1 MGITE
6 CISFT
11 NFLNDISLNLMIDH
25 QPCTTTSGLKFVEN
39 LLLRGSISPGAKNPF
54 SQKEKK
60 KPETKVVHYY
70 RGKQW
75 QLFNYI
81 WSVWL
86 HCVVR
91 ASCSS
96 AFLPYTLG
104 HCLNV

>member
-54 SQKEKK
+54 SQKEEKK
-60 KPETKVVHYY
+60 K
-70 RGKQW
+70 KQKQRW
-75 QLFNYI
+75 FIITEENNG
-81 WSVWL
+81 
-86 HCVVR
+86 
-91 ASCSS
+91 SCLTIFGLYVSI
-96 AFLPYTLG
+96 
-104 HCLNV
+104 V